1 MNRCPPPLAWSIFAR
16 NYPNE
21 AIVRSGIV
29 GSRFDLERVNTRV
42 NRIAVQSGPMDMSE
56 GVEQWL
62 IWPSRAWCH
71 DYAATKRHELLG
83 MGWPSSSLLLAQ
95 CRTSQGE
102 GHMVLIVDGLCLDN
116 RHAQILPFDATG
128 YDWSLPMQSA
138 DDPNVWV
145 KN

>member
-1 MNRCPPPLAWSIFAR
+1 MNRCPPPFAWSAFKLR
-16 NYPNE
+16 YPDE
-21 AIVRSGIV
+21 ALVKSGAV
-29 GSRFDLERVNTRV
+29 GSRYDLELINAKV
-42 NRIAVQSGPMDMSE
+42 NRIAPQYGTPPSVDE
-56 GVEQWL
+56 WL

-71 DYAATKRHELLG
+71 DYAVTKRHELLG
-83 MGWPSSSLLLAQ
+83 MGWPSSSLLLAE
-95 CRTSQGE
+95 CRTDRGE

-116 RHAQILPFDATG
+116 RHVQLLPFDSTG